1 MPVLGF
7 EVEVYFAG
15 VRFGVYRVQAFWPWL

>member
-7 EVEVYFAG
+7 EVEGYFAG
-15 VRFGVYRVQAFWPWL
+15 VRFVVYRVQALWPWL